1 MLISSFEEKY
11 EFLDLKQKIEESGTK
26 LNEGRE
32 DVKLHVKPSSLLLNL
47 NRRIEE
53 VVQNSLRSSTNSGSW
68 INLFLGLLA
77 NKH

>member
-32 DVKLHVKPSSLLLNL
+32 DVKLHVKPFSLELKPA
-47 NRRIEE
+47 NRR
-53 VVQNSLRSSTNSGSW
+53 SGST
-68 INLFLGLLA
+68 
-77 NKH
+77 